1 MMRIKIKYILIAV
14 TILFCV
20 NYIYAYRAAMD
31 FRKKLIEQFE
41 NGYMDYLGDINDGN
55 IDNISKK
62 ISDTNFLVK
71 DSINAYIEAKEG
83 IKTLAISDN
92 GINLKF
98 EITDNFIIPNFFNRV
113 YIKFSFIEKAY
124 YNNNQIYHL
133 GNKGNY
139 TIQLVK
145 ENGEWKAEY
154 VKRHIKEKY
163 KYA

>member
-1 MMRIKIKYILIAV
+1 MMQIKIKYILIAT
-14 TILFCV
+14 TILFCI
-20 NYIYAYRAAMD
+20 NYIYSYRAAMD
-31 FRKKLIEQFE
+31 FQKKLIEQFE
-41 NGYMDYLGDINDGN
+41 NGYMDYLSDINDGN

-83 IKTLAISDN
+83 IKTLEILNND
-92 GINLKF
+92 INLKF
-98 EITDNFIIPNFFNRV
+98 EITDNFIISNFFNRV

-124 YNNNQIYHL
+124 YNNNQIYYL

-163 KYA
+163 SYA